1 MINILANKG
10 RDHHGHHHGQEG
22 PFTNWHKAVT
32 IKVTNWHKGRDHK
45 GHQLAQGPWPSSRW
59 SPLCSWPTRPFQSCS
74 KLAFTFQMI
83 YSISIYNQ
91 FRFLK
96 VFFKIRPNLIFSS
109 SSFSKQCLICIQIR
123 ISSPELQ
130 LYIFH
135 FPNDVLNFHSHLF
148 IFSRFSLKPGQSWY
162 FPPVHFK
169 SNNLFAFKFAS
180 LVHSY
185 SYLVKSSLSKIIF
198 YKSTLN
204 LETVSFIKK
213 TSFQTISRPRL
224 HLDTFH
230 FYFNFL
236 FPFSW
241 LLLSPFSWSFLSH
254 FIFPNQGHISK
265 ILHIP
270 KFPKS
275 FHFPFYLKFSFTLH
289 LPRPG
294 SHQ

>member
-1 MINILANKG
+1 
-10 RDHHGHHHGQEG
+10 
-22 PFTNWHKAVT
+22 
-32 IKVTNWHKGRDHK
+32 
-45 GHQLAQGPWPSSRW
+45 
-59 SPLCSWPTRPFQSCS
+59 
-74 KLAFTFQMI
+74 MI
-83 YSISIYNQ
+83 YSISIHI
-91 FRFLK
+91 FTFFK
-96 VFFKIRPNLIFSS
+96 VFFKTRPILIF
-109 SSFSKQCLICIQIR
+109 F
-123 ISSPELQ
+123 
-130 LYIFH
+130 
-135 FPNDVLNFHSHLF
+135 
-148 IFSRFSLKPGQSWY
+148 
-162 FPPVHFK
+162 PVHFQ
-169 SNNLFAFKFAS
+169 SNNLFEFKFAS

-198 YKSTLN
+198 SKSTLN

-224 HLDTFH
+224 HLDTFYFH
-230 FYFNFL
+230 FNFL

-275 FHFPFYLKFSFTLH
+275 YHFPFYLKYSFTLH